1 MTITMTRPTA
11 AATTATASADPDTS
25 LSVTVNPNGRL
36 SILDI
41 SRGATTVA
49 ALARRTIGAT
59 VHRVALTDNITACL
73 NGDDQDGSG
82 ELNWAA
88 THMCAALAGTAFT
101 GPDDIPFVCGPVLF
115 TTTVTGEPVGLSDR
129 QLARLVDA
137 HAVVEHP
144 DTDPLD
150 LPDAQDRDR

>member
-1 MTITMTRPTA
+1 MTITMTRPT
-11 AATTATASADPDTS
+11 TVTATPPAQPDAS
-25 LSVTVNPNGRL
+25 LYLTVNPNGRL
-36 SILDI
+36 SIMDT
-41 SRGATTVA
+41 SRAAITVA

-59 VHRVALTDNITACL
+59 VHRVALAGDITAWL
-73 NGDDQDGSG
+73 DGDDQDGSG

-115 TTTVTGEPVGLSDR
+115 TSTATGDPVGLSDR
-129 QLARLVDA
+129 QLARLIDA
-137 HAVVEHP
+137 HAAVEHP

-150 LPDAQDRDR
+150 LADAQDWDR